1 VTFEFSFGMEFSCEW
16 GLILGFLVV
25 AMSIEIADLWCCFD
39 RHMENDWN
47 PVLGLSQLI
56 WFLG

>member
-1 VTFEFSFGMEFSCEW
+1 MEFSCEW

-39 RHMENDWN
+39 RHMEKDWN